1 VYNNRK
7 RQEVFNFLRNVPIL
21 ERFTFTALKKS
32 VDLFKQHSNPLRGF
46 KLYRQGKPAEH
57 VFLIKSGEF
66 LVTKRII
73 VNEPN
78 TSAKLNDDLSL
89 TVTNDTQ
96 KVIRKYEL
104 LIASDMQFLGD
115 EDVDG

>member
-1 VYNNRK
+1 M
-7 RQEVFNFLRNVPIL
+7 
-21 ERFTFTALKKS
+21 
-32 VDLFKQHSNPLRGF
+32 
-46 KLYRQGKPAEH
+46 
-57 VFLIKSGEF
+57 
-66 LVTKRII
+66 TKRII